1 MELIWYF
8 CLFKNLP
15 HKIYFLANT
24 IMTIN
29 DRGKKRMDAN
39 RVKQI
44 LSSSADIEV
53 QYNGVSV
60 WIDKLHEDGKTATV
74 ELRGPL
80 EERSEVDI
88 SELKEF

>member
-1 MELIWYF
+1 
-8 CLFKNLP
+8 
-15 HKIYFLANT
+15 
-24 IMTIN
+24 MTIN